1 MFTGLIQDVGRVD
14 RVDPGDASATLTL
27 TTRLTA
33 ESFRLGDS
41 LAVNGACLTV
51 VGSEPERVSVTAVAE
66 TLQRT
71 TLGTLRPGD
80 RVNLERPLALGG
92 RLDGHLVQGHVDG
105 VGHVQDVR
113 SEGDSRRVV
122 ISVPPPLEPYVVPKG
137 SVAVDGV
144 SLTVAALGR
153 GQIEVAVIPHT
164 WVETTLSGLRRGYR
178 VNLETDIIGKYVSRL
193 IGAYREGDPQGQLTA
208 EKLAEHGFL

>member
-27 TTRLTA
+27 RTRLAA

-51 VGSEPERVSVTAVAE
+51 VGSGSERVSVTAVAE

-71 TLGTLRPGD
+71 TLGALRPGD

-105 VGHVQDVR
+105 VGRVQDVR
-113 SEGDSRRVV
+113 PEGDSHRVV
-122 ISVPPPLEPYVVPKG
+122 ISLPAPLEPYVVPKG

-164 WVETTLSGLRRGYR
+164 WVETTLSGLRRGHP

-193 IGAYREGDPQGQLTA
+193 IGAYREGAPQGQLTA
-208 EKLAEHGFL
+208 EKLAENGFL